1 MSTFG
6 QCEFYRK
13 PAGASPVS
21 TLTNLRWR
29 RDQHPGER
37 SQTVTS
43 NNGLTPLETETIA
56 TRVFRQLQKAIYAGQ
71 LKPGERLVEANLA
84 EALQVSRASVR
95 EALYLLQSK
104 GLVTTRHRRGTYV
117 IELSDADIRDIYSL
131 RILLE
136 TYAVRLAAE
145 VVTDE
150 DIEHLQKLID
160 DLREVAKL
168 RKHEQIVDLD
178 LRFHLEICR
187 FARNKRLLDTW
198 RSMESALRAFLL
210 LKYGLYDDSPE
221 IANSHQPLIDA
232 LRQRDPDKAEA
243 VLRSHI
249 SETAEHVLHSL
260 EEEKLVE
267 NIDQTKPGK
276 SA

>member
-1 MSTFG
+1 M
-6 QCEFYRK
+6 
-13 PAGASPVS
+13 
-21 TLTNLRWR
+21 
-29 RDQHPGER
+29 
-37 SQTVTS
+37 TS
-43 NNGLTPLETETIA
+43 NNGLTPLESETIA

-71 LKPGERLVEANLA
+71 LKPGERLIEADLA

-104 GLVTTRHRRGTYV
+104 GLVTTKHRRGTYV
-117 IELSDADIRDIYSL
+117 IELTDEDMRDIYNL

-145 VVTDE
+145 TATDE
-150 DIEHLQKLID
+150 EIELLQKLID

-198 RSMESALRAFLL
+198 RGMESALRAFLL

-232 LRQRDPDKAEA
+232 LRQHNPDKAEA
-243 VLRSHI
+243 ALRSHI
-249 SETAEHVLHSL
+249 FETAQHVLYSL
-260 EEEKLVE
+260 EEEKLVG
-267 NIDQTKPGK
+267 NKDQ
-276 SA
+276 AR